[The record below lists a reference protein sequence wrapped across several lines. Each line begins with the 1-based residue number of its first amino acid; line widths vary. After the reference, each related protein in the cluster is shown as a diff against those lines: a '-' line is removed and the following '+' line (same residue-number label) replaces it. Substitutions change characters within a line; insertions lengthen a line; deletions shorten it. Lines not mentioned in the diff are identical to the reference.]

1 MRIFV
6 KWVHD
11 GNKNL
16 SIYRMDLYEP
26 CISWFVMIR
35 HGTTCH
41 HDAASS
47 KILHLNRTATF
58 LGLLHLCSHSL
69 SASILIKVKRS
80 THVHVTCCK
89 MNGEKGGF
97 HAKTMLWPQF
107 EHFSPQDISD
117 VCFFHLHFRSS
128 KVKEYHV
135 FLPIWDLL
143 FHSFQRMHKVSCV
156 CELDLPHP
164 SLLEEWNCVDV

>member
-1 MRIFV
+1 M
-6 KWVHD
+6 
-11 GNKNL
+11 
-16 SIYRMDLYEP
+16 SM
-26 CISWFVMIR
+26 
-35 HGTTCH
+35 
-41 HDAASS
+41 
-47 KILHLNRTATF
+47 LH
-58 LGLLHLCSHSL
+58 
-69 SASILIKVKRS
+69 
-80 THVHVTCCK
+80 HVTCCK

-97 HAKTMLWPQF
+97 QASMLWPQF

-164 SLLEEWNCVDV
+164 SLLEEWNCVMCSAAGLIGAIWWAWWHYHSGDIAKEKVWCDIILESSKEECCQTIPKCRVQILLSSMVKM